1 VALPKI
7 QTAIPLRRYKYGEYT
22 ATLLGDISSSDDLN
36 YCFMMALVKDGGTD
50 PEVYI
55 THEETV
61 AGSTDRYRTRV
72 LTADAEHIIDQQA
85 QALNQTAFCDFALN
99 GIQQMFG
106 LSDEQAV
113 LLS

>member
-1 VALPKI
+1 MALPKI
-7 QTAIPLRRYKYGEYT
+7 QTAIPVRRYKYGEYT
-22 ATLLGDISSSDDLN
+22 ATLLADISSKDGVN
-36 YCFMMALVKDGGTD
+36 YRFLMALVKDGGTN

-55 THEETV
+55 THEQTV
-61 AGSTDRYRTRV
+61 EGSTDRYRTRV
-72 LTADAEHIIDQQA
+72 LTADNEHIIDQQV
-85 QALNQTAFCDFALN
+85 QALKQAAFCDFALN

>member
-1 VALPKI
+1 MALPKI

-22 ATLLGDISSSDDLN
+22 ATLLGEINSSDGTN
-36 YCFMMALVKDGGTD
+36 YRFLMALVKDGGTD

-55 THEETV
+55 THEETA
-61 AGSTDRYRTRV
+61 AGSADRYQTRV
-72 LTADAEHIIDQQA
+72 LTADNEHIINQQA
-85 QALNQTAFCDFALN
+85 EALNQTAFSDFALN

>member
-1 VALPKI
+1 
-7 QTAIPLRRYKYGEYT
+7 
-22 ATLLGDISSSDDLN
+22 
-36 YCFMMALVKDGGTD
+36 
-50 PEVYI
+50 
-55 THEETV
+55 V

-106 LSDEQAV
+106 LNDEQAV

>member
-1 VALPKI
+1 MALPKI

-22 ATLLGDISSSDDLN
+22 ATLLGEINSSDGVN
-36 YCFMMALVKDGGTD
+36 YCFLMALVKDGGTN

-55 THEETV
+55 THEETA
-61 AGSTDRYRTRV
+61 AGSAARYRTQV
-72 LTADAEHIIDQQA
+72 LTADAEHTIDQQP
-85 QALNQTAFCDFALN
+85 QALNQAAFCDFALN